1 MGLILLLLAASPSPV
16 CPARGNALVV
26 LTADHRLV
34 LCQGG
39 AEVGRYE
46 VALGSGGVAAG
57 RVGWAQTPLG
67 VFVLASPR
75 PSSQFH
81 TFIPLV
87 NPDPKRFSAW
97 AIGLHGPPRDSQD
110 AGALNVARDWTWG
123 CIAVAA
129 DQLIDEVAAF
139 VRTQRVTRVEFR

>member
-1 MGLILLLLAASPSPV
+1 MGLFLLRFAASPTPG

-26 LTADHRLV
+26 RTADHRLV
-34 LCQGG
+34 LGQGG
-39 AEVGRYE
+39 AEVGRCE

-67 VFVLASPR
+67 AFVLASPR

-87 NPDPKRFSAW
+87 NPDPTRFSAW
-97 AIGLHGPPRDSQD
+97 ASG
-110 AGALNVARDWTWG
+110 
-123 CIAVAA
+123 
-129 DQLIDEVAAF
+129 
-139 VRTQRVTRVEFR
+139 